1 VDDGEVDGGVV
12 DDIDG
17 VVDDVD
23 GGVDG
28 EVMRWMMVK
37 WMRWCGLC
45 EWNGMEYVDG
55 DSEWDVDG
63 SGWWCCG

>member
-1 VDDGEVDGGVV
+1 MDDDEVDGGVVDDIGGVVDDIGGVVDDIDGVV

-37 WMRWCGLC
+37 WMRWCG
-45 EWNGMEYVDG
+45 W
-55 DSEWDVDG
+55 SW
-63 SGWWCCG
+63 